1 MKMERIIFGISTV
14 VIVAVALVV
23 LVEAEKEAA
32 AEKTYPSK
40 DVTFA

>member
-14 VIVAVALVV
+14 VIIAVALVV
-23 LVEAEKEAA
+23 LAESEKEAA
-32 AEKTYPSK
+32 VERAYPSK